1 MPYVSPKLLRIQ
13 GQGYKQLVALSSHC
27 GKQAHSHIP
36 VQAERREIKKHSD
49 LQLVPTSSWSIQIEI
64 VSAHNWSIHACNMIC
79 LSHQASVK
87 RQVAADRLLLA
98 LDELFVVELIVKL
111 QHHLPKQEIY
121 CLLLCFAVPL
131 LFAVPLHHVSF
142 VHHILFV
149 SCALA
154 LQRWPLKHPHVQ
166 DQSQS
171 QKMNLMNLMLL
182 KGSEL
187 LLLLVVVVEQESMS
201 RSR

>member
-13 GQGYKQLVALSSHC
+13 GQGDKQLVALSSHC

-36 VQAERREIKKHSD
+36 VQAERREMKKHSD

-98 LDELFVVELIVKL
+98 LDELFVVELIIKL

-121 CLLLCFAVPL
+121 CLLLC
-131 LFAVPLHHVSF
+131 FAVPLHHVSF

-187 LLLLVVVVEQESMS
+187 LLLLVVVVVEQESMS